1 VKASSRARLARWG
14 GGKGG
19 ARLLDRA
26 GADRPHAFDFCSN
39 PDMLIVHR
47 GVDVAAADFSTS
59 IHRFIIA
66 LPDTRE
72 RRQHIAH
79 VEGSRAFRLA
89 RIKA

>member
-1 VKASSRARLARWG
+1 
-14 GGKGG
+14 
-19 ARLLDRA
+19 
-26 GADRPHAFDFCSN
+26 
-39 PDMLIVHR
+39 MVHR

-79 VEGSRAFRLA
+79 VEGARAFRLA